1 MPLTRQWVWHLVKLA
16 DSSASP
22 HKLRHSCATHMVE
35 HGADLRSVQL
45 MLGHADIS
53 TTQVYTHLAL
63 GRLKAVH
70 RQHHP
75 RATARPRMWSSFRPI
90 RLESS
95 VPHLF
100 APFSETEGDDEASR
114 RPIPVTRVRNRHDS
128 RGRRIDCTRTRRT
141 RLGYLRVLANERAAS
156 AHTLRAYERELA
168 SFAAFIMER
177 YGKEQTPDRIE
188 HTHIRA
194 YLGTL
199 FDRGLSKASA
209 ARALAAIRSWFKWL
223 ARTGRVEQNVASLV
237 ATPRLPKHLPR
248 VPSIEQ
254 MNRVVDNVG
263 DDAASWPARDKAILE
278 LLYGCGI
285 RNAELTGLDLKDI
298 YWAQEVILVRGKG
311 KKQRYVPLGDA
322 AAQALRAYL
331 AERSARLAASSPGKS
346 TATTPA
352 LFVNLQLRGLD
363 KPGGEARLT
372 TRSVGRIVKRVAIL
386 RGLPSDVHPHT
397 LRHAFGTHLLEEGA
411 DLRAIQELLGHERL
425 STTQRYTQLTTSQL
439 TQVYDRT
446 HPRAK

>member
-1 MPLTRQWVWHLVKLA
+1 M
-16 DSSASP
+16 
-22 HKLRHSCATHMVE
+22 
-35 HGADLRSVQL
+35 
-45 MLGHADIS
+45 
-53 TTQVYTHLAL
+53 
-63 GRLKAVH
+63 
-70 RQHHP
+70 
-75 RATARPRMWSSFRPI
+75 
-90 RLESS
+90 
-95 VPHLF
+95 
-100 APFSETEGDDEASR
+100 
-114 RPIPVTRVRNRHDS
+114 
-128 RGRRIDCTRTRRT
+128 
-141 RLGYLRVLANERAAS
+141 
-156 AHTLRAYERELA
+156 
-168 SFAAFIMER
+168 
-177 YGKEQTPDRIE
+177 
-188 HTHIRA
+188 
-194 YLGTL
+194 
-199 FDRGLSKASA
+199 
-209 ARALAAIRSWFKWL
+209 
-223 ARTGRVEQNVASLV
+223 

-254 MNRVVDNVG
+254 MNRVVDSVS

-285 RNAELTGLDLKDI
+285 RNSELTGLDLKDI

-331 AERSARLAASSPGKS
+331 GERSARLAASRPEKKHR
-346 TATTPA
+346 ATPA
-352 LFVNLQLRGLD
+352 LFVNLQLRGLN

-372 TRSVGRIVKRVAIL
+372 TRSVGRIVKRVAML